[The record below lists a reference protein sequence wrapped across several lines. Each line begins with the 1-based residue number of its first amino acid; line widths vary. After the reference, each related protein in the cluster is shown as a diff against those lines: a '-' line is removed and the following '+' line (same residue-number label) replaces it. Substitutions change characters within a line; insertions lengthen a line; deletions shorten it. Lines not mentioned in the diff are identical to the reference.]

1 MWGRNCKSVYCFIR
15 NQIVSVHLK
24 DVRLTEPALSTQIIE
39 VVPGEGIAPL
49 LPLLE
54 GVAALPQTIPLMLEH
69 LGGRGGVCAR
79 APISKTVGRES
90 WDSLLSGKEVRKMK
104 YLKAGVVGMG
114 FMGYAHVEALRR
126 LGNVEVA
133 AITSGS
139 GAQQRAE
146 ALGIEQYY
154 TDYRDMVLS
163 SGIDAIHICTPNG
176 THYDIARF
184 ALEHGVHVLCEK
196 PFTVTIEEA
205 KDLCALA
212 KETGLRNAVNFHNR
226 FYPMANTIRRMS

>member
-1 MWGRNCKSVYCFIR
+1 
-15 NQIVSVHLK
+15 
-24 DVRLTEPALSTQIIE
+24 
-39 VVPGEGIAPL
+39 
-49 LPLLE
+49 
-54 GVAALPQTIPLMLEH
+54 
-69 LGGRGGVCAR
+69 
-79 APISKTVGRES
+79 
-90 WDSLLSGKEVRKMK
+90 MK

-146 ALGIEQYY
+146 ALGIDQYY

-226 FYPMANTIRRMS
+226 FYPMANTIRRMSQDGAFGDIVAVQGSYLQDFMIHDTAYSWRLDPTHGKTRVVGSTLR